1 MALARER
8 FGPNTTVCS
17 RTSSGR
23 GGATGTG
30 GEARSSGASSGRHD
44 QLGSR
49 ISSGHGARSS
59 GESREERKED
69 AVDGVEE
76 WCYHLPTKVSTEKE
90 GEMEVFEWYC
100 LSVKL

>member
-1 MALARER
+1 MVR
-8 FGPNTTVCS
+8 FGF
-17 RTSSGR
+17 
-23 GGATGTG
+23 
-30 GEARSSGASSGRHD
+30 D
-44 QLGSR
+44 QLYNQRSPPILWFPLPYSTQIHADAKCVGNV
-49 ISSGHGARSS
+49 GERSS